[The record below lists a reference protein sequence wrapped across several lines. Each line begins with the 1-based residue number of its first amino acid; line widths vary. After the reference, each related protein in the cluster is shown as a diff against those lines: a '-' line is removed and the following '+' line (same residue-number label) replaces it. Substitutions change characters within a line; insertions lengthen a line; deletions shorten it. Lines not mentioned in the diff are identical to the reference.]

1 MWESSYCK
9 EGTTL
14 TARKPRILV
23 VDDTPI
29 CREPLVALLNLQGFE
44 GVSASNGR
52 EALAR
57 VRDGAP
63 DVILL
68 DLDMPDLDGWG
79 VLASLRANPALSGTP
94 VILLTGLSDK
104 ACVVRAARLGVRGYL
119 LKSEFSLD
127 QAMAKIS
134 ECLTAATPEATP
146 GVTPPAPNEPVKH
159 VGAPKSQSVPV
170 APSTPPVSPSTRSQT
185 VQRIQDR
192 TQAKTLA
199 GVVAEIVA
207 MSSSPR
213 GSMGDLVGVLKKDP
227 VVAAR
232 VLQVANSARFATQ
245 RPMVSTLEEAVRNL
259 GQSAVRNIA
268 TSVGV
273 FEICPTGSADA
284 VELVRCWQH
293 AFAVAA
299 VMDRLVPDVG
309 GAGIAHLVGL
319 CHDLGEIV
327 LRQYFPQER
336 NAAVAEAASAD
347 RPLRQTLAKML
358 GMSHHD
364 FVGVVLARLGL
375 PDPIVKPIREFH
387 RDADAAAPN
396 LSPLARALKLAD
408 NYAHGAMLAA
418 SGDAMLSPVSK
429 ADVAAY
435 GGPDPM
441 PEGLD
446 VLQLRGE
453 VLLTASLLSRL
464 SAGDEQQL
472 RAPVVEPTGLRIW
485 YARHRSLAGFDPLAA
500 ALSLLGETAVHDGL
514 PKSADEAAD
523 FQLLVVAVP
532 RPGAAPFGLDQ
543 LEAAGSLAKLPVV
556 CVTSAAGG
564 APPAAG
570 PKNVRFATYPLSL
583 ASLREHL
590 SAAAPLAAIP
600 EPA

>member
-1 MWESSYCK
+1 
-9 EGTTL
+9 L
-14 TARKPRILV
+14 TERKPRILV

-29 CREPLVALLNLQGFE
+29 CREPLVALLNLQGFD
-44 GVSASNGR
+44 GVGASNGR

-63 DVILL
+63 DLILL

-79 VLASLRANPALSGTP
+79 VLASLRANPAVSGTP

-127 QAMAKIS
+127 QAMAKIT
-134 ECLTAATPEATP
+134 ECLTAASTDAAAPT
-146 GVTPPAPNEPVKH
+146 PNESVKH
-159 VGAPKSQSVPV
+159 AGAPKPQPVPV
-170 APSTPPVSPSTRSQT
+170 AASTPPVSPSTRSQT
-185 VQRIQDR
+185 VQRIQDC

-213 GSMGDLVGVLKKDP
+213 GSMGDLVAVLKKDP

-232 VLQVANSARFATQ
+232 VLQVANSARFATE
-245 RPMVSTLEEAVRNL
+245 RPMVATLEEAVRNL

-273 FEICPTGSADA
+273 FEICPTRSADA

-299 VMDRLVPDVG
+299 VMDRLLPDVG
-309 GAGIAHLVGL
+309 GVGVAHLVGL

-327 LRQYFPQER
+327 LRQYFPLER
-336 NAAVAEAASAD
+336 NAAVAEAAATE

-375 PDPIVKPIREFH
+375 PEPIVKPIREFH
-387 RDADAAAPN
+387 RDADVSAPN

-418 SGDAMLSPVSK
+418 SGDAMVSPVTK
-429 ADVAAY
+429 AEVATH
-435 GGPDPM
+435 GGSAPVPD
-441 PEGLD
+441 GLD
-446 VLQLRGE
+446 VQLLRGE

-464 SAGDEQQL
+464 SAADERQL

-500 ALSLLGETAVHDGL
+500 ALSLLSETEVHDGL
-514 PKSADEAAD
+514 PERADEAAD
-523 FQLLVVAVP
+523 FQLLVAATP
-532 RPGAAPFGLDQ
+532 RAGAAPFGLDQ
-543 LEAAGSLAKLPVV
+543 LQAAGNLAKLPVV
-556 CVTSAAGG
+556 CLTSAAGG
-564 APPAAG
+564 APAAG
-570 PKNVRFATYPLSL
+570 RADNARFAHYPLSL
-583 ASLREHL
+583 ASLREQL
-590 SAAAPLAAIP
+590 SAAAPLAAIR

>member
-1 MWESSYCK
+1 
-9 EGTTL
+9 
-14 TARKPRILV
+14 
-23 VDDTPI
+23 
-29 CREPLVALLNLQGFE
+29 
-44 GVSASNGR
+44 
-52 EALAR
+52 
-57 VRDGAP
+57 
-63 DVILL
+63 
-68 DLDMPDLDGWG
+68 
-79 VLASLRANPALSGTP
+79 LRANPALAGTP

-134 ECLTAATPEATP
+134 ECLTAATPDATSEA
-146 GVTPPAPNEPVKH
+146 TPPAPDEPGKH
-159 VGAPKSQSVPV
+159 VEAPKPRSVPV
-170 APSTPPVSPSTRSQT
+170 AASTPPVSPSTRSQT
-185 VQRIQDR
+185 VQRIQDC

-199 GVVAEIVA
+199 GVVAEVVA

-232 VLQVANSARFATQ
+232 VLQVANSARFATE

-268 TSVGV
+268 TSLGV
-273 FEICPTGSADA
+273 FEICPSGSSDA

-347 RPLRQTLAKML
+347 RPLRQTLAKLL

-387 RDADAAAPN
+387 RDADASAPN

-418 SGDAMLSPVSK
+418 SADAMLSPVSK
-429 ADVAAY
+429 ADLAAH
-435 GGPDPM
+435 GGSDPV

-464 SAGDEQQL
+464 SAADEKQL

-500 ALSLLGETAVHDGL
+500 ALSLLGETEVHDGL
-514 PKSADEAAD
+514 PERADQTAD
-523 FQLLVVAVP
+523 FQLLVAAAP
-532 RPGAAPFGLDQ
+532 RPGAPPFGLDQ
-543 LEAAGSLAKLPVV
+543 LKAAGSLAKLPVV

-564 APPAAG
+564 APPTAG
-570 PKNVRFATYPLSL
+570 PSNVRFATYPLSL